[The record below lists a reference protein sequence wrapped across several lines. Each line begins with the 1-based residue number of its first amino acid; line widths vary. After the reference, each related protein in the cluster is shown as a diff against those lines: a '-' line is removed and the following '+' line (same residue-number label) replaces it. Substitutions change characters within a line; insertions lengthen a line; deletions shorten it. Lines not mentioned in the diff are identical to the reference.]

1 MLRPRPVLVGLAIV
15 VVAGVGSTAAV
26 LTTHRPTSATAGAV
40 ATTQLPAT
48 TAPPVTTAPSTG
60 PKTHGPTQPTP
71 RPPTTSPRI
80 SNPALAAGEL
90 FQAWQAGDRQRARQ
104 AATPSAVRTLFA
116 FAPTA
121 GLRFADCRYS
131 SLGYD
136 CFYSSTDVGLWYL
149 DMRVE
154 GGASAGYRVVSVNA
168 QMRFGSPDA
177 AARYV
182 LKAWLE
188 GDRAKAR
195 RAASETVVDAL
206 WSRLGDRAHRP
217 RFDGCTFRDIDRG
230 SDCAFGYTTV
240 GLGFTMQVKG
250 GANLGWQAV
259 AIQFAQL

>member
-1 MLRPRPVLVGLAIV
+1 MLRQRPVLVGLAIV

-26 LTTHRPTSATAGAV
+26 LTTHRPTSAAAGTV

-48 TAPPVTTAPSTG
+48 TVPSVTTAPSTG
-60 PKTHGPTQPTP
+60 PKTHGATRATP
-71 RPPTTSPRI
+71 DRPTTPSRI
-80 SNPALAAGEL
+80 SDPALAARRL

-121 GLRFADCRYS
+121 ALRFADCRYS

-195 RAASETVVDAL
+195 RAASEAVVDAL